1 MLRLRLSEVGKAFG
15 QRVLFRNLCLEVEEG
30 QFLAIKGP
38 NGSGKTTLL
47 KIIASL
53 ERPTRGQVEVLE
65 GERVLEEEE
74 RRALMGF
81 VGPDLV
87 LYPDLTA
94 WENLEFFAQVRGIPW
109 DRDNFDH
116 LLGWVGLEG
125 RGWDRVRTFS
135 SGMKQRLKL
144 AFALFHQPRILLL
157 DEPTTNLD
165 ADGIQRVGQLLADYR
180 SQGILVVASNSPYE
194 TEGADQVV
202 YLGASHLGDPG
213 EGPSG

>member
-1 MLRLRLSEVGKAFG
+1 MLRLRLSGVGKAFG
-15 QRVLFRNLCLEVEEG
+15 QRVLFRNLHLEVEEG

-47 KIIASL
+47 KILAGL
-53 ERPTRGQVEVLE
+53 ERTTRGRVEVLE
-65 GERVLEEEE
+65 GERILGEEE
-74 RRALMGF
+74 RRALIGF
-81 VGPDLV
+81 AGPDLV

-109 DRDNFDH
+109 DGDTVNR

-125 RGWDRVRTFS
+125 REVDRVRTFS

-165 ADGIQRVGQLLADYR
+165 ADGIQRVDQLLANYR
-180 SQGILVVASNSPYE
+180 SQGILVVASNSSQE
-194 TEGADQVV
+194 TEGADRVV
-202 YLGASHLGDPG
+202 DLGAGHLGDPG
-213 EGPSG
+213 EGPSS